1 MSVIL
6 GISAF
11 YHDSAAALVVDGVV
25 IAAAQEERFTRKKHE
40 SNFPHHAIAFCLA
53 QAGCEIE
60 ELDHVVFY
68 EKPFLKF
75 ERILETHLVN
85 APRGLDSFMTSIPI
99 WLRSKL
105 YISRIISQGLEG
117 RYKKR
122 ILFIEHHQSHA
133 ASAFFQ
139 SPFQKAAILTVDGAG
154 EWTTTAIGM
163 GANSKIQLQQELHF
177 PDSLGLLYSAFTYF
191 CGFRINSGEGKL
203 MGLAPFGTP
212 DYADTILENLID
224 LKADG
229 SFRLNQEFFDYCT
242 GRKMT
247 SAKFN
252 QLFDG
257 PPRTPE
263 SPITQREKNLA
274 ASIQLVTESVLL
286 KIAQH
291 LHQQTQC
298 DQLCIAGG
306 VALNCVANG
315 KLLNESPFEKIWVNA
330 APGDSGGA
338 IGAALFTWHQILENP
353 KLETSTESPFLGP
366 EYSASQIRSA
376 LDQYNANFRQL
387 SNDELTDAAARDL
400 ANNKIIGWFQNRME
414 FGPRALGNRS
424 ILADPRPQTVQDE
437 LNRKVKFR
445 EPFRPFAPVILE
457 EETKKWFSAIQTSPL
472 MSFAAHLRST
482 IPTTKFPGI
491 THVDRSSRIQTIAP
505 HENPILYQLL
515 DRFRKETDCPML
527 VNTSFN
533 VRGEPIVC
541 SPDDAY
547 QCFMKTNLDALA
559 IGNFYLRK
567 QDQPVFNTEANS
579 NKQKNT
585 WRKRISNVWQSL
597 TFPVRWIVSKTAL
610 LLVYYLCILPISLLA
625 YRSRAKIKSSPV
637 SQTDKKTISYWRP
650 RNTPLKKNS
659 YFRQY

>member
-25 IAAAQEERFTRKKHE
+25 VAAAQEERFTRKKHD
-40 SNFPHHAIAFCLA
+40 SNFPHQAIAFCLA
-53 QAGCEIE
+53 QAGREIE
-60 ELDHVVFY
+60 DLDHVVFY

-75 ERILETHLVN
+75 ERILETHLAH
-85 APRGLDSFMTSIPI
+85 APRGLSSFMTSIPI

-105 YISRIISQGLEG
+105 YISRIITQGLKG

-122 ILFIEHHQSHA
+122 ILFVEHHQSHA

-139 SPFQKAAILTVDGAG
+139 SPFSEAAILTVDGAG
-154 EWTTTAIGM
+154 EWTTTAIGI
-163 GANSKIQLQQELHF
+163 GCDSKIQLQHELHF

-203 MGLAPFGTP
+203 MGLAPLGTP
-212 DYADTILENLID
+212 VYAEVILENLID
-224 LKADG
+224 LQADG
-229 SFRLNQEFFDYCT
+229 SFQLDQQFFDYCT

-247 SAKFN
+247 SAKFD

-257 PPRTPE
+257 PPRSPE
-263 SPITQREKNLA
+263 SAITQREKNLA
-274 ASIQLVTESVLL
+274 ASIQFVIESVLL
-286 KIAQH
+286 KIVNH
-291 LHQQTQC
+291 LYQLTQC

-315 KLLNESPFEKIWVNA
+315 KLLRKSPFKNIWVNA
-330 APGDSGGA
+330 APGDAGGA
-338 IGAALFTWHQILENP
+338 IGAALFIWHQILDHP
-353 KLETSTESPFLGP
+353 KGNSVANSPFLGP
-366 EYSASQIRSA
+366 EYSDTQIRNV
-376 LDQYNANFRQL
+376 LRGYNANFQEL
-387 SNDELTDAAARDL
+387 PSAELTAAAADDL
-400 ANNKIIGWFQNRME
+400 ASEKIIGWFQNRME

-445 EPFRPFAPVILE
+445 EPFRPFAPVILK
-457 EETKKWFSAIQTSPL
+457 EETENWFSTSHSSPL
-472 MSFAAHLRST
+472 MSFAAFLR
-482 IPTTKFPGI
+482 PEVPATKFPGI
-491 THVDRSSRIQTIAP
+491 THVDRSARIQTIAP
-505 HENPILYQLL
+505 PDNPPLYRLLYQ
-515 DRFRKETDCPML
+515 FRNQTECPML

-547 QCFMKTNLDALA
+547 RCFMKTNLDALA

-567 QDQPVFNTEANS
+567 EDQPNFNPGTAPQ
-579 NKQKNT
+579 KQQKNWRNRVSTT
-585 WRKRISNVWQSL
+585 WQLL
-597 TFPVRWIVSKTAL
+597 TFPIRWAVSKTAL
-610 LLVYYLCILPISLLA
+610 LLVYYLCVFPISFLI
-625 YRSRAKIKSSPV
+625 YRLKIKNKPAPV
-637 SQTDKKTISYWRP
+637 SQIAKKTISYWRP
-650 RNTPLKKNS
+650 RNATPEKTS
-659 YFRQY
+659 CFRQY

>member
-11 YHDSAAALVVDGVV
+11 YHDSAAALVIDGVV
-25 IAAAQEERFTRKKHE
+25 VAAAQEERFTRKKHD
-40 SNFPHHAIAFCLA
+40 SNFPRQAIAFCLA
-53 QAGCEIE
+53 QAGREIE

-75 ERILETHLVN
+75 ERILETHLAN

-105 YISRIISQGLEG
+105 YISRIISKGLEG

-122 ILFIEHHQSHA
+122 ILFVEHHQSHA

-139 SPFQKAAILTVDGAG
+139 SPFKEAAILTVDGAG

-163 GANSKIQLQQELHF
+163 GADSKIQLQHELHF
-177 PDSLGLLYSAFTYF
+177 PHSLGLLYSAFTYF

-212 DYADTILENLID
+212 DYAETILENLID
-224 LKADG
+224 LQSDG
-229 SFRLNQEFFDYCT
+229 SFQLNQEFFDYCT

-247 SAKFN
+247 SSKFN
-252 QLFDG
+252 QLFGG

-274 ASIQLVTESVLL
+274 ASVQLVTESALL
-286 KIAQH
+286 KIANH
-291 LHQQTQC
+291 LYELTQC
-298 DQLCIAGG
+298 DHLCIAGG

-315 KLLNESPFEKIWVNA
+315 KLLQASPFEKIWVNA
-330 APGDSGGA
+330 APGDAGGA

-353 KLETSTESPFLGP
+353 KSSNVTSSPFLGP
-366 EYSASQIRSA
+366 EYSDSQIRSV
-376 LDQYNANFRQL
+376 LKGYNASFQEL
-387 SNDELTDAAARDL
+387 SSDELTDTAASDL
-400 ANNKIIGWFQNRME
+400 ASEKIIGWFQNRME

-437 LNRKVKFR
+437 LNQKVKFR
-445 EPFRPFAPVILE
+445 EPFRPFAPVILQE
-457 EETKKWFSAIQTSPL
+457 ESEKWFSTNQSSPL
-472 MSFAAHLRST
+472 MSFAAHLHST
-482 IPTTKFPGI
+482 VPTTKFPGI
-491 THVDRSSRIQTIAP
+491 THVDRSSRIQTIALSD
-505 HENPILYQLL
+505 NSILHQLL
-515 DRFRKETDCPML
+515 DRFRNGTDCPML

-567 QDQPVFNTEANS
+567 QDQPEFNHETEPK
-579 NKQKNT
+579 KQKTT
-585 WRKRISNVWQSL
+585 WLNRVSNAWQII
-597 TFPVRWIVSKTAL
+597 TFPMRWVVSKTAL
-610 LLVYYLCILPISLLA
+610 LLVYYLCICPISLLV
-625 YRSRAKIKSSPV
+625 YRLKIKNKSIPV
-637 SQTDKKTISYWRP
+637 SQTGEKTISYWRP
-650 RNTPLKKNS
+650 RKPSPNKTS

>member
-1 MSVIL
+1 MSLIL

-11 YHDSAAALVVDGVV
+11 YHDSAAALVIDGVV
-25 IAAAQEERFTRKKHE
+25 VAAAQEERFTRKKHE
-40 SNFPHHAIAFCLA
+40 SNFPRQAIAFCLA
-53 QAGCEIE
+53 QAGREIE

-75 ERILETHLVN
+75 ERILETHLAH

-105 YISRIISQGLEG
+105 YISRIISKGLEG

-122 ILFIEHHQSHA
+122 ILFVEHHQSHA

-139 SPFQKAAILTVDGAG
+139 SPFKEAAILSVDGAG
-154 EWTTTAIGM
+154 EWTTTAIGI
-163 GANSKIQLQQELHF
+163 GADSKIQLQHELHF

-212 DYADTILENLID
+212 DYAETILENLID
-224 LKADG
+224 LQPDG
-229 SFRLNQEFFDYCT
+229 SFQLNQEFFDYCT

-247 SAKFN
+247 SPKFN
-252 QLFDG
+252 QLFGG

-274 ASIQLVTESVLL
+274 ASIQLVTESALL
-286 KIAQH
+286 KIANH
-291 LHQQTQC
+291 LYQLTQC

-315 KLLNESPFEKIWVNA
+315 KLLQASPFEKIWVNA
-330 APGDSGGA
+330 APGDAGGA

-353 KLETSTESPFLGP
+353 KSKNVTSSPFLGP
-366 EYSASQIRSA
+366 DYSDSQIRST
-376 LDQYNANFRQL
+376 LQRRNAIFQKL
-387 SNDELTDAAARDL
+387 SSDELTDTAASDL
-400 ANNKIIGWFQNRME
+400 ASEKIIGWFQNRME

-424 ILADPRPQTVQDE
+424 ILADPRPENVQDE

-445 EPFRPFAPVILE
+445 EPFRPFAPVILQE
-457 EETKKWFSAIQTSPL
+457 ESEKWFSTSQSSPL
-472 MSFAAHLRST
+472 MSFAAHLHST
-482 IPTTKFPGI
+482 VPKTKFPGI
-491 THVDRSSRIQTIAP
+491 THVDRSSRIQTIASSD
-505 HENPILYQLL
+505 NPILHQLL
-515 DRFRKETDCPML
+515 ERFRNETDCPML

-567 QDQPVFNTEANS
+567 QDQPAFNHETRPE
-579 NKQKNT
+579 KQKTT
-585 WRKRISNVWQSL
+585 WLNRISNAWQII
-597 TFPVRWIVSKTAL
+597 TFPMRWVVSKLAL
-610 LLVYYLCILPISLLA
+610 ILVYYLCICPISLLI
-625 YRSRAKIKSSPV
+625 YRLKIKNKSIPV
-637 SQTDKKTISYWRP
+637 SQTGEKTISYWRP
-650 RNTPLKKNS
+650 RNPPPNKTS